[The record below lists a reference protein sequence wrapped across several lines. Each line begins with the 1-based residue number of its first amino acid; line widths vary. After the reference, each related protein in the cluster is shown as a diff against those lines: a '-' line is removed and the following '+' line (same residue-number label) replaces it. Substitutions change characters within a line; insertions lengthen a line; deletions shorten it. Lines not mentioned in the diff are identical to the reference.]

1 MEQPIALL
9 RQNITQ
15 VAVFGNGVYADKVH
29 GIFLLR
35 ALFKQAVHIHLES
48 NSRRELAVQR
58 NRVHLAVPELH
69 IGVLLRKLRKDR
81 LMVSAKQIVQTSGE
95 DEKHLGYLV
104 KALKKVI
111 NAVYYH
117 LLIVARNDIRLVDEK
132 VRDLLLYAV
141 HLAAQRRMTA
151 AGKGTHKKMMALGN
165 KRRNSYNAPAAVGGG
180 NIMQCLLKTAAL

>member
-1 MEQPIALL
+1 M
-9 RQNITQ
+9 
-15 VAVFGNGVYADKVH
+15 
-29 GIFLLR
+29 
-35 ALFKQAVHIHLES
+35 
-48 NSRRELAVQR
+48 
-58 NRVHLAVPELH
+58 PELH
-69 IGVLLRKLRKDR
+69 IRVLLRKLRKDR
-81 LMVSAKQIVQTSGE
+81 FVVSAKQIVQTSCE

-180 NIMQCLLKTAAL
+180 NIMQCLLKAAAL